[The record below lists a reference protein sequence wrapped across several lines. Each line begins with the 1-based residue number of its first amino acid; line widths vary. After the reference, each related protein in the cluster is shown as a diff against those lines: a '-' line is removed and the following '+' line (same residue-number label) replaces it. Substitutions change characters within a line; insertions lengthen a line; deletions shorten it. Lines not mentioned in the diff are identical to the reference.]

1 MEWKP
6 AKKLGRTIRKNMA
19 ENSKF
24 LDGQLCLMLTGI
36 GGCWAVLR
44 SLTGKQEGGYV
55 RNLVNPV
62 KKITVNLAVIYISK
76 LPPVF
81 VFSVC

>member
-1 MEWKP
+1 MSILFSSLIPFTAALISPVEMEWKP
-6 AKKLGRTIRKNMA
+6 AKKLGRKIRKNMA

-55 RNLVNPV
+55 RNLVNPQ
-62 KKITVNLAVIYISK
+62 S
-76 LPPVF
+76 
-81 VFSVC
+81 